1 MKYLISLQ
9 AKASVQAHRIHLR
22 VYAKIGGTEQG
33 KVRTH
38 KNECYLSVSRENLYD
53 TTCFYLTESGGTTDE
68 VVVMTMEEQPLVKTI
83 ERQTKLY

>member
-9 AKASVQAHRIHLR
+9 AKVSVQAHRVHLR
-22 VYAKIGGTEQG
+22 VYAKIEVTEQG

-53 TTCFYLTESGGTTDE
+53 ATCFYLTESGGTTGE
-68 VVVMTMEEQPLVKTI
+68 VVVMTMEEQPPVKI
-83 ERQTKLY
+83 KERQTKLY